1 MSTATVTHMGVS
13 MVVQF
18 DYEPAERSSFDCP
31 GYPEQCD
38 VTTVS
43 VGGVEITP
51 LLDIDVIHS
60 IETLILEG
68 RDDSIR
74 QAAEDR
80 AEERDFERRTGAY
93 A

>member
-1 MSTATVTHMGVS
+1 MSTATITHMGVS
-13 MVVQF
+13 MVVEY
-18 DYEPAERSSFDCP
+18 DYEPEERQTLEYP
-31 GYPEQCD
+31 GYPETCD
-38 VTTVS
+38 VVTVS

-68 RDDSIR
+68 RDDDFR
-74 QAAEDR
+74 QAQEDA